1 MTVVTFD
8 QFRNMDF
15 RVGEVESAE
24 KVPNTDR
31 LVKMII
37 NIGEEKRQV
46 IAGIGDSYTPEQ
58 LIGRKLVILAN
69 LEHKKFKGLESEAMI
84 LAADWE
90 EGTVVIFVSDD
101 VPVGTRVV

>member
-1 MTVVTFD
+1 VTIVTFD
-8 QFRNMDF
+8 EFRTLDF
-15 RVGEVESAE
+15 RVGQVESAE
-24 KVPNTDR
+24 KVLNTER

-46 IAGIGDSYTPEQ
+46 IAGIGSSYTPEQ
-58 LIGRKLVILAN
+58 LVGRKLVILVN

-90 EGTVVIFVSDD
+90 GGVAVIFVGDD

>member
-1 MTVVTFD
+1 MTIVTFD
-8 QFRNMDF
+8 EFRTLDF
-15 RVGEVESAE
+15 RVGQVESAE

-46 IAGIGDSYTPEQ
+46 IAGIGSSYTPEQ
-58 LIGRKLVILAN
+58 LVGRKLVILVN

-90 EGTVVIFVSDD
+90 GGVAVIFVGDD

>member
-1 MTVVTFD
+1 MTIVTFD
-8 QFRNMDF
+8 EFRTLDF

-46 IAGIGDSYTPEQ
+46 IAGIGNSYTPEQ
-58 LIGRKLVILAN
+58 LVGRKLVILVN
-69 LEHKKFKGLESEAMI
+69 LEHKKFKDLESEAMI

-90 EGTVVIFVSDD
+90 GGVAVIFVGDD

>member
-1 MTVVTFD
+1 MSTVSFD
-8 QFRNMDF
+8 EFRKMDF

-46 IAGIGDSYTPEQ
+46 IAGIGSSYEPEQ
-58 LIGRKLVILAN
+58 LEGRKLVVLVN
-69 LEHKKFKGLESEAMI
+69 LEYKKFKGLDSEGMI

-90 EGTVVIFVSDD
+90 GGTSVIFVGDD

>member
-1 MTVVTFD
+1 MTIVTFD
-8 QFRNMDF
+8 EFRMLDF
-15 RVGEVESAE
+15 RVGQVESAE

-46 IAGIGDSYTPEQ
+46 IAGIGSSYTPEQ
-58 LIGRKLVILAN
+58 LVGRKLVVLVN

-90 EGTVVIFVSDD
+90 GSVAVIFVGDD

>member
-8 QFRNMDF
+8 EFRNMDF

-31 LVKMII
+31 LIKMII
-37 NIGEEKRQV
+37 NIGAEKRQV
-46 IAGIGDSYTPEQ
+46 IAGIGNCYEPDQ
-58 LIGRKLVILAN
+58 LVGRKLVILAN
-69 LEHKKFKGLESEAMI
+69 LEHKKFKALESEAMI

-90 EGTVVIFVSDD
+90 GGTVVIFVGDD